1 MLQIGH
7 RPGLGWRIWGCMEQV
22 QTSAAA
28 VVDDPWGASFFE
40 GRANHQPAKKKI
52 KGIKIT
58 AGFLIRKVSAWSIL
72 LFFMAVLEM
81 DGWIEFF

>member
-22 QTSAAA
+22 QTSAFSALE
-28 VVDDPWGASFFE
+28 VPSWSCFFD
-40 GRANHQPAKKKI
+40 GRANHQPAKKRI
-52 KGIKIT
+52 KGIRI
-58 AGFLIRKVSAWSIL
+58 APGFLIRKVSAWSIL